1 MKISLYATLLGVL
14 VGFALFYLIFGFGR
28 NNKNELVVEKEIYR
42 DTVFLALPPKEVKI
56 RANPRIQYSDTSSD
70 SFSFVLD
77 TLISKDTLKI
87 SYSYPENNLFLRFAA
102 MPDTFRYERTI
113 LNIKQP
119 GNNCR
124 LQDKL
129 LYAISGAAVG
139 LIIAKIK

>member
-1 MKISLYATLLGVL
+1 MKASLSATILGVF
-14 VGFALFYLIFGFGR
+14 VGFALFYLIFGLGR
-28 NNKNELVVEKEIYR
+28 NTKTELIVEKEIYR
-42 DTVFLALPPKEVKI
+42 DTVFCVVPAKEVKI
-56 RANPRIQYSDTSSD
+56 KANPRIHHPDTSLN

-113 LNIKQP
+113 LNIKQSEKS
-119 GNNCR
+119 CS

-129 LYAISGAAVG
+129 LYAVSGVAVG

>member
-1 MKISLYATLLGVL
+1 M
-14 VGFALFYLIFGFGR
+14 FYFVFGLER
-28 NNKNELVVEKEIYR
+28 NKKNELVVEKEILR
-42 DTVFLALPPKEVKI
+42 DTVIMVLPAKDVKI
-56 RANPRIQYSDTSSD
+56 KANPRIQQSDTTLN

-77 TLISKDTLKI
+77 TLISKDTLQI

-119 GNNCR
+119 ENSCR

-129 LYAISGAAVG
+129 LYAISGVAVG
-139 LIIAKIK
+139 LLIAKIK